1 MPHPLRMLQQLRQ
14 ARLQSV
20 LDSFSRIILAMLVL
34 MQVLSEDGRPLSQLR
49 VEYEPYS
56 GSGEINY
63 DVSDQEA
70 VARAVTASFP
80 DAAIDHLDGLTVDLG
95 DRWFNIRPSNTEPKL
110 RLNAEAPDPAAV
122 DELVA
127 RVGAVIQEE
136 S

>member
-1 MPHPLRMLQQLRQ
+1 
-14 ARLQSV
+14 
-20 LDSFSRIILAMLVL
+20 MLVL

-49 VEYEPYS
+49 VEYERYS

-70 VARAVTASFP
+70 VARAVAASFP